1 MALRL
6 PAMLF
11 YLFLLFT
18 LVPLVELSL
27 LVWIGEQ
34 TAWWFPI
41 LIVLATGIVGA
52 ALARWQ
58 GWRTMVR
65 IQDDL
70 RAGRMPADAMV
81 DGLLILVAGLLLVT
95 PGVLTDAV
103 GFALLVP
110 PLRSL
115 VKRGAKA
122 WFRRNFRVETTTF
135 HAGYGTTSGANGTAG
150 DQIIDARVIDTR
162 VEDAQ

>member
-1 MALRL
+1 
-6 PAMLF
+6 MLL

-18 LVPLVELSL
+18 LVPLVELWL
-27 LVWIGEQ
+27 LVQISDVIS
-34 TAWWFPI
+34 FPLTI
-41 LIVLATGIVGA
+41 LLVLATGVVGA

-65 IQDDL
+65 IQDEL
-70 RAGRMPADAMV
+70 QAGRMPADAMV

-95 PGVLTDAV
+95 PGVLTDGV

-110 PLRSL
+110 PLRTL
-115 VKRGAKA
+115 MKRGVSV
-122 WFRRNFRVETTTF
+122 WIRRNFRVETTGFPT
-135 HAGYGTTSGANGTAG
+135 GYGPSSTNGPSSSNSPAGG

-162 VEDAQ
+162 VEDA